1 MKEFKLLPSSPDVK
15 NMNDQQWIY
24 CYMNIVKDLEEDE
37 ELFKMRAKYMGLFVN
52 PEAVRKISQEEQK
65 EKMRSKSY
73 ENFSEENKE
82 TIINNGGFVNDDFE
96 REIREALGQ
105 DNFVAIPDDD
115 DIRGDD
121 TMSSDDFEKM
131 CLQEFEKEEHM
142 KNIEDDLDEI
152 FIEDDED

>member
-105 DNFVAIPDDD
+105 DSFVAIPDDD

>member
-105 DNFVAIPDDD
+105 DSFVAIPDDD
-115 DIRGDD
+115 DIRGDE

>member
-82 TIINNGGFVNDDFE
+82 TLINNGGFVNDDFE

-105 DNFVAIPDDD
+105 DIFVAIPDDD

>member
-73 ENFSEENKE
+73 NQ
-82 TIINNGGFVNDDFE
+82 TAGIIPLN
-96 REIREALGQ
+96 
-105 DNFVAIPDDD
+105 
-115 DIRGDD
+115 
-121 TMSSDDFEKM
+121 
-131 CLQEFEKEEHM
+131 LQERKILW
-142 KNIEDDLDEI
+142 NR
-152 FIEDDED
+152 

>member
-1 MKEFKLLPSSPDVK
+1 MH
-15 NMNDQQWIY
+15 
-24 CYMNIVKDLEEDE
+24 
-37 ELFKMRAKYMGLFVN
+37 
-52 PEAVRKISQEEQK
+52 
-65 EKMRSKSY
+65 SKSY

>member
-105 DNFVAIPDDD
+105 DSFVAIPDDD

-142 KNIEDDLDEI
+142 KNIEDDVDEI